1 MQGGAGPR
9 QGKRRG
15 GKGGGKK
22 KKRRGGPGKGPG
34 QRSGQGQRSG
44 PGQRTGPGQRLGP
57 GQGQA
62 QSMGPPRRRPK
73 GYCECPAC
81 GTKVAIYTEVPCY
94 IMNCSKCGS
103 TMKRSGSSKSPQ
115 EILPQ

>member
-15 GKGGGKK
+15 GKGGKGGSKAGKK
-22 KKRRGGPGKGPG
+22 KKRRGVRGP
-34 QRSGQGQRSG
+34 SQGQV
-44 PGQRTGPGQRLGP
+44 QR
-57 GQGQA
+57 
-62 QSMGPPRRRPK
+62 MGPPRRKPK

-81 GTKVAIYTEVPCY
+81 GTKVAVYTEVPCY
-94 IMNCSKCGS
+94 IMNCSKCGC
-103 TMKRSGSSKSPQ
+103 TMKRSGGNKSPQ

>member
-22 KKRRGGPGKGPG
+22 KKRRGGPGKG
-34 QRSGQGQRSG
+34 S
-44 PGQRTGPGQRLGP
+44 GQRTGPGQRLGP
-57 GQGQA
+57 GQGPGQRMGSGQGQA
-62 QSMGPPRRRPK
+62 QRMGPPRRRPK

-94 IMNCSKCGS
+94 IMNCSKCGG

>member
-1 MQGGAGPR
+1 VIQGGANPR

-15 GKGGGKK
+15 SKGGKK
-22 KKRRGGPGKGPG
+22 KKRRGGPGKGSG
-34 QRSGQGQRSG
+34 QRTG
-44 PGQRTGPGQRLGP
+44 PAQRTGPGQ
-57 GQGQA
+57 GQA
-62 QSMGPPRRRPK
+62 HRMGPPRRRPK

-81 GTKVAIYTEVPCY
+81 GTKVAVYTEVPCY